1 MKKIFIVLIFV
12 FQGLLTFSQAKDVKI
27 TLYDEKNFELDFNMK
42 LMMGLTRTENDSKY
56 QKLVDYIDENLIL
69 KNKVNYTTNINL
81 KKSVIEVFSENGDLL
96 YKGKIS
102 KESTKLLSSNLELS
116 RNLSLKFNG
125 RWKERDNFF
134 DKLTENVN
142 ITKLNGKVILS
153 VKENAENK
161 YGETTIIIENILKRE
176 LTESEKKELLNL
188 KEGDLVY
195 SYKKYMES
203 ESLKGYDNEK
213 LEIIKED
220 KNLKVIFE
228 RMFEDNKSI
237 KQEIEYTDSNRLKGV
252 FRRYEYGIL
261 KHETFFEDPF
271 TVLVKQY
278 YPDGTLMTE
287 IHYNKGEIDGELKG
301 YYENGKLRYSSPYI
315 NGKKNGH
322 YKAFDKNGNLTEE
335 ILYKNDKLVEEIVFE
350 NSMPNLQKSYHD
362 NGNLAFEIPMKN
374 GAINGEVKIY
384 YENGKIKEIIPVKN
398 GKKEGIGREYNET
411 GEIIKE
417 VLYKDDEEVKKI
429 K

>member
-1 MKKIFIVLIFV
+1 MKKIFVVLMFIFY
-12 FQGLLTFSQAKDVKI
+12 GLLNFAQARDVKI

-42 LMMGLTRTENDSKY
+42 LMMGLTKAENDSKY
-56 QKLVDYIDENLIL
+56 EKLVNYIDENLTS
-69 KNKVNYTTNINL
+69 KNKVSYTTNINL

-102 KESTKLLSSNLELS
+102 KESAKLLSNTLELA
-116 RNLSLKFNG
+116 RNLPLTING
-125 RWKERDNFF
+125 KWQERDNFF
-134 DKLTENVN
+134 DSLTENVN

-153 VKENAENK
+153 VEENAENK
-161 YGETTIIIENILKRE
+161 YGKTTIIVKNILKSE
-176 LTESEKKELLNL
+176 LTDSEKKELLNL
-188 KEGDLVY
+188 KEVDLLY

-220 KNLKVIFE
+220 KNLKMIFE
-228 RMFEDNKSI
+228 RMFKDNKSI
-237 KQEIEYTDSNRLKGV
+237 KQEIEYADDNRLKGV

-287 IHYNKGEIDGELKG
+287 IHYNEGEIDGELKG

-335 ILYKNDKLVEEIVFE
+335 ILYKNDKFIE
-350 NSMPNLQKSYHD
+350 Q
-362 NGNLAFEIPMKN
+362 
-374 GAINGEVKIY
+374 IY
-384 YENGKIKEIIPVKN
+384 KE
-398 GKKEGIGREYNET
+398 
-411 GEIIKE
+411 
-417 VLYKDDEEVKKI
+417 
-429 K
+429 

>member
-69 KNKVNYTTNINL
+69 KNKVNYTTNIDL
-81 KKSVIEVFSENGDLL
+81 KKSLIEVFSENGDLL

-102 KESTKLLSSNLELS
+102 KESTKLLSTNLELA

-220 KNLKVIFE
+220 KNLKMIFE

-237 KQEIEYTDSNRLKGV
+237 KQEIEYTDNTRLKGV

-287 IHYNKGEIDGELKG
+287 IHYNKGEIDGEMKG
-301 YYENGKLRYSSPYI
+301 YYQNGKLKYTSPYT
-315 NGKKNGH
+315 NGKINGH
-322 YKAFDKNGNLTEE
+322 YKAYDDNGNLTEE
-335 ILYKNDKLVEEIVFE
+335 LLYKNGRFIE
-350 NSMPNLQKSYHD
+350 Q
-362 NGNLAFEIPMKN
+362 
-374 GAINGEVKIY
+374 IY
-384 YENGKIKEIIPVKN
+384 KE
-398 GKKEGIGREYNET
+398 
-411 GEIIKE
+411 
-417 VLYKDDEEVKKI
+417 
-429 K
+429 

>member
-1 MKKIFIVLIFV
+1 MKKIFVVLMFIFY
-12 FQGLLTFSQAKDVKI
+12 GLLNFAQARDVKI

-42 LMMGLTRTENDSKY
+42 LMMGLTKAENDSKY
-56 QKLVDYIDENLIL
+56 EKLLNYIDENLIL

-102 KESTKLLSSNLELS
+102 KESTKLLSSNLGLA
-116 RNLSLKFNG
+116 RNLPLKVNG
-125 RWKERDNFF
+125 KWQERDNFF
-134 DKLTENVN
+134 DSLTENVN

-161 YGETTIIIENILKRE
+161 YGKTTIIIENILKRE
-176 LTESEKKELLNL
+176 LTDSEKKELLNL
-188 KEGDLVY
+188 KEVDLLY
-195 SYKKYMES
+195 RYKKYMES

-220 KNLKVIFE
+220 KNLKMIFE

-237 KQEIEYTDSNRLKGV
+237 KQEIEYTDSTRLKGV

-261 KHETFFEDPF
+261 KHETFFENPF
-271 TVLVKQY
+271 VVLVKEY
-278 YPDGTLMTE
+278 YPNGTLMKE
-287 IHYNKGEIDGELKG
+287 IHYYKGEIEGEIKS

-322 YKAFDKNGNLTEE
+322 YKAYDESGNLKEE
-335 ILYKNDKLVEEIVFE
+335 LLYESGIF
-350 NSMPNLQKSYHD
+350 
-362 NGNLAFEIPMKN
+362 
-374 GAINGEVKIY
+374 
-384 YENGKIKEIIPVKN
+384 IKEIY
-398 GKKEGIGREYNET
+398 KK
-411 GEIIKE
+411 
-417 VLYKDDEEVKKI
+417 
-429 K
+429 

>member
-1 MKKIFIVLIFV
+1 M
-12 FQGLLTFSQAKDVKI
+12 
-27 TLYDEKNFELDFNMK
+27 
-42 LMMGLTRTENDSKY
+42 
-56 QKLVDYIDENLIL
+56 
-69 KNKVNYTTNINL
+69 
-81 KKSVIEVFSENGDLL
+81 
-96 YKGKIS
+96 
-102 KESTKLLSSNLELS
+102 
-116 RNLSLKFNG
+116 
-125 RWKERDNFF
+125 
-134 DKLTENVN
+134 
-142 ITKLNGKVILS
+142 S

-261 KHETFFEDPF
+261 KHETFFENPF
-271 TVLVKQY
+271 VVLVKEY
-278 YPDGTLMTE
+278 YPNGTLMKE
-287 IHYNKGEIDGELKG
+287 IHYYKGEIDGELKS

-322 YKAFDKNGNLTEE
+322 YKAYDESGNLKEE
-335 ILYKNDKLVEEIVFE
+335 LLYESGIF
-350 NSMPNLQKSYHD
+350 
-362 NGNLAFEIPMKN
+362 
-374 GAINGEVKIY
+374 
-384 YENGKIKEIIPVKN
+384 IKEIY
-398 GKKEGIGREYNET
+398 KK
-411 GEIIKE
+411 
-417 VLYKDDEEVKKI
+417 
-429 K
+429 

>member
-42 LMMGLTRTENDSKY
+42 LMMGLTKTENDSKY

-69 KNKVNYTTNINL
+69 KNKVNYTTNIDL
-81 KKSVIEVFSENGDLL
+81 KKSFIEVFSENGDLL

-102 KESTKLLSSNLELS
+102 KESTKLLSTNLELA

-195 SYKKYMES
+195 RYKKYMES

-220 KNLKVIFE
+220 KNLKMIFE

-237 KQEIEYTDSNRLKGV
+237 KQEIEYTDNTRLKGV

-301 YYENGKLRYSSPYI
+301 YYKNGKLRYSSPYI

-335 ILYKNDKLVEEIVFE
+335 ILYKNDKFIE
-350 NSMPNLQKSYHD
+350 Q
-362 NGNLAFEIPMKN
+362 
-374 GAINGEVKIY
+374 IY
-384 YENGKIKEIIPVKN
+384 KE
-398 GKKEGIGREYNET
+398 
-411 GEIIKE
+411 
-417 VLYKDDEEVKKI
+417 
-429 K
+429 

>member
-69 KNKVNYTTNINL
+69 KNKVNYTTNIDL
-81 KKSVIEVFSENGDLL
+81 KKSFIEVFSENGDLL

-102 KESTKLLSSNLELS
+102 KESTKLLSTNLELA

-220 KNLKVIFE
+220 KNLKMIFE

-237 KQEIEYTDSNRLKGV
+237 KQEIEYTNDSRLKGV

-335 ILYKNDKLVEEIVFE
+335 ILYKNDKFIE
-350 NSMPNLQKSYHD
+350 Q
-362 NGNLAFEIPMKN
+362 
-374 GAINGEVKIY
+374 IY
-384 YENGKIKEIIPVKN
+384 KE
-398 GKKEGIGREYNET
+398 
-411 GEIIKE
+411 
-417 VLYKDDEEVKKI
+417 
-429 K
+429 

>member
-81 KKSVIEVFSENGDLL
+81 KKSDIEVFSENGDLL
-96 YKGKIS
+96 CKGKIS
-102 KESTKLLSSNLELS
+102 KESTKLLSTNLELA

-220 KNLKVIFE
+220 KNLKMIFE

-237 KQEIEYTDSNRLKGV
+237 KQEIEYTDNTRLKGV

-335 ILYKNDKLVEEIVFE
+335 ILYKNDKFIE
-350 NSMPNLQKSYHD
+350 Q
-362 NGNLAFEIPMKN
+362 
-374 GAINGEVKIY
+374 IY
-384 YENGKIKEIIPVKN
+384 KE
-398 GKKEGIGREYNET
+398 
-411 GEIIKE
+411 
-417 VLYKDDEEVKKI
+417 
-429 K
+429 

>member
-1 MKKIFIVLIFV
+1 MKKIFVVLMFIFY
-12 FQGLLTFSQAKDVKI
+12 GLLNFSQAKDVKI

-42 LMMGLTRTENDSKY
+42 LMMGLTKAENDSKY
-56 QKLVDYIDENLIL
+56 EKLVNYIDENLTS
-69 KNKVNYTTNINL
+69 KNKVSYTTNINL

-102 KESTKLLSSNLELS
+102 KESAKLLSNTLELA
-116 RNLSLKFNG
+116 RNLPLTING
-125 RWKERDNFF
+125 KWQERDNFF

-142 ITKLNGKVILS
+142 ITKINGKVILS
-153 VKENAENK
+153 VEENAENK
-161 YGETTIIIENILKRE
+161 YGKTTIIVKNILKRE
-176 LTESEKKELLNL
+176 LTDSEKKELLNL
-188 KEGDLVY
+188 KEVDLLY

-220 KNLKVIFE
+220 KNLKMIFE
-228 RMFEDNKSI
+228 RMFKDNKSI
-237 KQEIEYTDSNRLKGV
+237 KQEIEYADDNRLKGIS
-252 FRRYEYGIL
+252 RRYEYGIL
-261 KHETFFEDPF
+261 KNETFFEDPF

-287 IHYNKGEIDGELKG
+287 IHYNKGEIDGEMKG
-301 YYENGKLRYSSPYI
+301 YYQNGKLKYTSPYT
-315 NGKKNGH
+315 NGKINGH
-322 YKAFDKNGNLTEE
+322 YKAYD
-335 ILYKNDKLVEEIVFE
+335 
-350 NSMPNLQKSYHD
+350 D
-362 NGNLAFEIPMKN
+362 NGNLAVEIPMKN
-374 GAINGEVKIY
+374 GEVNGEAKNY
-384 YENGKIKEIIPVKN
+384 YENGKIKEVYSFKN
-398 GKKEGIGREYNET
+398 GKKEGIGREYSET

>member
-1 MKKIFIVLIFV
+1 MKKIFVVLMFIFY
-12 FQGLLTFSQAKDVKI
+12 GLSSFSQTKSEKI

-42 LMMGLTRTENDSKY
+42 LMMGLTRIENDSKY

-69 KNKVNYTTNINL
+69 KNKVNYTTNIDL
-81 KKSVIEVFSENGDLL
+81 KKSFIEVFSENGDLL

-134 DKLTENVN
+134 DKLSENVN

-237 KQEIEYTDSNRLKGV
+237 K
-252 FRRYEYGIL
+252 
-261 KHETFFEDPF
+261 
-271 TVLVKQY
+271 
-278 YPDGTLMTE
+278 
-287 IHYNKGEIDGELKG
+287 
-301 YYENGKLRYSSPYI
+301 
-315 NGKKNGH
+315 
-322 YKAFDKNGNLTEE
+322 
-335 ILYKNDKLVEEIVFE
+335 
-350 NSMPNLQKSYHD
+350 
-362 NGNLAFEIPMKN
+362 
-374 GAINGEVKIY
+374 
-384 YENGKIKEIIPVKN
+384 
-398 GKKEGIGREYNET
+398 
-411 GEIIKE
+411 
-417 VLYKDDEEVKKI
+417 
-429 K
+429 

>member
-69 KNKVNYTTNINL
+69 KNKVNYTTNIDL

-102 KESTKLLSSNLELS
+102 KESTKLLSTNLELA

-134 DKLTENVN
+134 DKLSENVS
-142 ITKLNGKVILS
+142 ITKLNGKIILS

-220 KNLKVIFE
+220 KNLKMIFE

-237 KQEIEYTDSNRLKGV
+237 KQEIEYTDNTRLKGV

-287 IHYNKGEIDGELKG
+287 IHYNKGEIDGEMKG
-301 YYENGKLRYSSPYI
+301 YYQNGKLKYTSPYT
-315 NGKKNGH
+315 NGKINGH
-322 YKAFDKNGNLTEE
+322 YKAYDDNGNLTEE
-335 ILYKNDKLVEEIVFE
+335 LLYKNGRFIE
-350 NSMPNLQKSYHD
+350 Q
-362 NGNLAFEIPMKN
+362 
-374 GAINGEVKIY
+374 IY
-384 YENGKIKEIIPVKN
+384 KE
-398 GKKEGIGREYNET
+398 
-411 GEIIKE
+411 
-417 VLYKDDEEVKKI
+417 
-429 K
+429 

>member
-69 KNKVNYTTNINL
+69 KNKVNYTTNIDL
-81 KKSVIEVFSENGDLL
+81 KKSFIEVFSENGDLL

-102 KESTKLLSSNLELS
+102 KESTKLLSTNLELA
-116 RNLSLKFNG
+116 RNLPLTING
-125 RWKERDNFF
+125 KWQERDNFF

-220 KNLKVIFE
+220 KNLKMIFE

-237 KQEIEYTDSNRLKGV
+237 KQEIEYTDNTRLKGV

-335 ILYKNDKLVEEIVFE
+335 ILYKNDKFIE
-350 NSMPNLQKSYHD
+350 Q
-362 NGNLAFEIPMKN
+362 
-374 GAINGEVKIY
+374 IY
-384 YENGKIKEIIPVKN
+384 KE
-398 GKKEGIGREYNET
+398 
-411 GEIIKE
+411 
-417 VLYKDDEEVKKI
+417 
-429 K
+429 